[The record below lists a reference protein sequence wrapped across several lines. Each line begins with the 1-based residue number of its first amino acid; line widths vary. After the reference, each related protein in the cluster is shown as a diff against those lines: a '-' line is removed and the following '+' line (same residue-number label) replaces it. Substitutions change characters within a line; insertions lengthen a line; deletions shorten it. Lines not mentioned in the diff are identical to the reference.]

1 MIVVQSARKVFTGV
15 KGFDT
20 LRARAYHV
28 FICKK
33 LESSDLTAQE
43 LGKLFPEGRVSVHGW
58 GQIIQFGGYLQG
70 KVEIPGIASNTFVV
84 EVKGRRFSFSIP
96 KA

>member
-1 MIVVQSARKVFTGV
+1 MNRKGRARHGVSVRLEQARQIEQKKFSELALIGDCCPECKESFTGV

-33 LESSDLTAQE
+33 LESSELTAQE
-43 LGKLFPEGRVSVHGW
+43 LHRLFP
-58 GQIIQFGGYLQG
+58 
-70 KVEIPGIASNTFVV
+70 
-84 EVKGRRFSFSIP
+84 
-96 KA
+96 